1 MRIGVTCDAG
11 PNEERDLVARA
22 LAPLGDPLLLPADDS
37 LPQRL
42 REHRP
47 AIVLNLARGGGSAPP
62 ERRLHVPALLEYL
75 AIPFSGSDAITHA
88 TCIAR
93 PRLKATLAAHGIPT
107 SGFAVVESPAQLAPF
122 ARRAF
127 PVAVRRAR
135 GVDSCFATLVAHDF
149 DELASIAAALLE
161 TSREPILIERFLPG
175 DSFACSV
182 LGNGDHAI
190 ALPLVALPND
200 PFASIAIVS
209 PSSAS
214 PVDSA
219 PTVPSP
225 MATGATDQRPASGPA
240 GRSMARAARIDDGLA
255 EEIETLALRTVRAL
269 GCRDL
274 ARVDVRLS
282 DAGVPNVCS
291 VEPLPPF
298 VDSDGGATRSAAQ
311 AAGLAAEEL
320 VQRCLVLA
328 AERAGVGLPHPPRFP
343 HLPRRL
349 PAHGRRLGA
358 FPA

>member
-1 MRIGVTCDAG
+1 MQIGVTCDAE
-11 PNEERDLVARA
+11 PNEEHALVARA
-22 LAPLGDPLLLPADDS
+22 LEAMGRPVLLPADES
-37 LPQRL
+37 LPLRL
-42 REHRP
+42 RELRP
-47 AIVLNLARGGGSAPP
+47 EIVLNLARGRGTP

-75 AIPFSGSDAITHA
+75 AIPFSGSDAVTHA
-88 TCIAR
+88 TCVAR

-107 SGFAVVESPAQLAPF
+107 SGFAVIDTLAQLAPF

-127 PVAVRRAR
+127 PVAVRRVR

-149 DELASIAAALLE
+149 DELESIAATLLE
-161 TSREPILIERFLPG
+161 AAREPILIERFLPG

-182 LGNGDHAI
+182 LGNGDHAV
-190 ALPLVALPND
+190 ALPVVAVPND
-200 PFASIAIVS
+200 PFAA
-209 PSSAS
+209 SAA
-214 PVDSA
+214 SA
-219 PTVPSP
+219 PGTALPSP
-225 MATGATDQRPASGPA
+225 
-240 GRSMARAARIDDGLA
+240 ARIDDGLA

-298 VDSDGGATRSAAQ
+298 GHGDGGTTASAAQ

-328 AERAGVGLPHPPRFP
+328 AERSGLGVPHAPAFPR
-343 HLPRRL
+343 LPRRAAVVTRRARVT
-349 PAHGRRLGA
+349 PA
-358 FPA
+358 